1 MNKCLLICIKISR
14 AIPLVFISLILSW
27 SYYAY
32 VVAMCIYAI
41 PSTSV
46 GEKVVLIVFYHI
58 FFGMFVWAY
67 IQTILTKPLLVPSEF
82 KLSQTDLANIQIVE
96 GNESESSSRWQDY
109 LLGVIAE
116 RHLPMYTRG
125 SFGSNGGNSGS
136 TSQGRF
142 IRLCDSCQLIKPDRA
157 HHCSTC
163 GVCLLKMDHHCPWVN
178 NCVGL
183 HNYKYF
189 LLFLVYGALYCFY
202 VGGSSAKYFVAF
214 WTAGIADVEAYRF
227 HVLFVFFVAWLFS
240 LSLVFL
246 AGYHAF
252 LTLRNRTTLESS
264 RAPILESGP
273 DYRAF
278 DLGFKRNFRQVFGN
292 RWQLWPLPVKSWL
305 ADGVNWEQRIGSPSW
320 DQRPPSA
327 VSANPIL
334 LLPEENYRPHDAD
347 IEANGRAPV

>member
-1 MNKCLLICIKISR
+1 
-14 AIPLVFISLILSW
+14 
-27 SYYAY
+27 
-32 VVAMCIYAI
+32 
-41 PSTSV
+41 
-46 GEKVVLIVFYHI
+46 
-58 FFGMFVWAY
+58 MFVWAY

-202 VGGSSAKYFVAF
+202 VGGSSAKYF
-214 WTAGIADVEAYRF
+214 
-227 HVLFVFFVAWLFS
+227 
-240 LSLVFL
+240 
-246 AGYHAF
+246 
-252 LTLRNRTTLESS
+252 
-264 RAPILESGP
+264 SGP